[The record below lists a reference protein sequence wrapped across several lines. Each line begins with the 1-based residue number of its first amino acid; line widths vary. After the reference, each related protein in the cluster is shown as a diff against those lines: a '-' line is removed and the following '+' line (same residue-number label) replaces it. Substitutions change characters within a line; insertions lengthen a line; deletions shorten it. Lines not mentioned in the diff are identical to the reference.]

1 MPWKNAGE
9 AEQRWRFLRDWLKRQ
24 TTLAELS
31 RAHAISR
38 KTAYKWIA
46 RFKAEGRRG
55 LANQRRQARRV
66 HNRPAE
72 KWLGRIR
79 RWRARHP
86 RWGARKLHW
95 ALRRRFGARGVPSA
109 AAIGRWLKAWQLS
122 RQRSRAPH
130 RGPIVERPPLTL
142 ARRPNDV
149 WSVDFKGWFRTADGT
164 KIVPLTVRDMATRY
178 VLAAE
183 LLRRETIPET
193 RAAFTRLF
201 RAHGLPEAIRV
212 DNGSP
217 FGSLGALG
225 LTQLSAWWLKLGIRV
240 EFIAP
245 GRPDQNGAHEQMHR
259 VYKAEVATPPAQ
271 TLRAQKRRTER
282 WRYIYNHQRPH
293 ESLGMRCP
301 AQFYRPSRRRMPA
314 VLRPWP
320 YPKHYYTRLV
330 KGKGMISLHG
340 KPRFVGEAFERE
352 RVGLKRNASGWAVY
366 FGAHLIGALRA
377 DESTGIHAVWLRQGT
392 HRRRSRRADA
402 AALIRAHG
410 ER

>member
-1 MPWKNAGE
+1 MPWKNECE
-9 AEQRWRFLRDWLKRQ
+9 AEQRWRLLRDWLKRR
-24 TTLAELS
+24 TTVSELS
-31 RAHAISR
+31 RHHGVSR

-55 LANQRRQARRV
+55 LADQCRQASRV
-66 HNRPAE
+66 HNRPL
-72 KWLGRIR
+72 KRWLARIR

-95 ALRRRFGARGVPSA
+95 VLRRRFGARGVPSA

-122 RQRSRAPH
+122 RKRPRAPH
-130 RGPIVERPPLTL
+130 RGAIVERPALTL

-178 VLAAE
+178 ILATE
-183 LLRRETIPET
+183 LLRRETILET

-201 RAHGLPEAIRV
+201 RVYGLPEAIRV

-259 VYKAEVATPPAQ
+259 VYKDEVANPPAP
-271 TLRAQKRRTER
+271 TLRAQKRRTEC
-282 WRYIYNHQRPH
+282 WRHRYNHQRPH

-301 AQFYRPSRRRMPA
+301 AQFYRRSRRRMPA
-314 VLRPWP
+314 VLRPWS
-320 YPKHYYTRLV
+320 YPTYYHTRLV

-340 KPRFVGEAFERE
+340 KTRFVGEAFERE
-352 RVGLKRNASGWAVY
+352 RVGLKRITIGWEVY
-366 FGAHLIGALRA
+366 FGPRLIGELRA
-377 DESTGIHAVWLRQGT
+377 DENAGIHAVWLRQRT
-392 HRRRSRRADA
+392 HRRNRRASA
-402 AALIRAHG
+402 VPPRTRETLT
-410 ER
+410 